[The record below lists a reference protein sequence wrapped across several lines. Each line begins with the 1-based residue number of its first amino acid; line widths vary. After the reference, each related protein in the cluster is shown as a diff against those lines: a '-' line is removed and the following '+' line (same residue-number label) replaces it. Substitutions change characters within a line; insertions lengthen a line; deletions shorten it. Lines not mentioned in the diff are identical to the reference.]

1 MSLDNLGNKQIII
14 LNNCEINNEK
24 YDLHTDS
31 QQDILEQNDKQ
42 SNKKN
47 FKQTKTDYTKNIFK
61 TKKRILRIRNK
72 SFRRTV

>member
-42 SNKKN
+42 SNKK
-47 FKQTKTDYTKNIFK
+47 F
-61 TKKRILRIRNK
+61 
-72 SFRRTV
+72 